1 MHHTI
6 RTTGVHQ
13 MVYSWVPLCGTCS
26 EGTPLNVSFKG
37 VGGVI
42 LIPHI
47 SLMIRMEPFWGPS
60 GAIWDPF

>member
-1 MHHTI
+1 
-6 RTTGVHQ
+6 